1 MITAVREVRVEL
13 GLSQSQMAKM
23 LNTPLK
29 TYIKWD
35 VGESNPPGVLK
46 ATLFLVQKYKGAKEA
61 LLAEYT

>member
-1 MITAVREVRVEL
+1 MTAIKEARVKL

-23 LNTPLK
+23 LNTPIK

-46 ATLFLVQKYKGAKEA
+46 STMFLVEKYKGAKAA